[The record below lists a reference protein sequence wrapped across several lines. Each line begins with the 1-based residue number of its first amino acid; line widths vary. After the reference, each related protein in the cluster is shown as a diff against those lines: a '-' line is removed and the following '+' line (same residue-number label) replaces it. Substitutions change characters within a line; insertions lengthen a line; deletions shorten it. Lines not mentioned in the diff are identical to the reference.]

1 MIMQKK
7 MRTSKMNLETQI
19 AKIIEANGA
28 ALYDTEIVTEFEE
41 TIFRILITK
50 AGGVS
55 LDLCATISHELS
67 PFLDVHPP
75 MSQAYRLEVS
85 SPGIERKLT
94 KPVHFKNA
102 VGEKVKL
109 KLVGATQV
117 KGVLKSADNDGI
129 VVETEQG
136 DENFDY
142 GTLKTAKTYF
152 EWN

>member
-1 MIMQKK
+1 
-7 MRTSKMNLETQI
+7 MNLEAQI
-19 AKIIEANGA
+19 AKIIEASAA
-28 ALYDTEIVTEFEE
+28 ALYDIEIVTEFEE

-85 SPGIERKLT
+85 SPGIERKLS

-102 VGEKVKL
+102 VGEKLKL
-109 KLVGATQV
+109 KLIGGNQLS
-117 KGVLKSADNDGI
+117 GVLKSANDESIMIEMQEGEENVAYGGI
-129 VVETEQG
+129 
-136 DENFDY
+136 
-142 GTLKTAKTYF
+142 KTARTYF

>member
-1 MIMQKK
+1 
-7 MRTSKMNLETQI
+7 MNLETQI

-28 ALYDTEIVTEFEE
+28 DLYDIEIVTEFDE
-41 TIFRILITK
+41 TIFRVLITK

-55 LDLCATISHELS
+55 LDLCTAISHELS

-75 MSQAYRLEVS
+75 MSQRYRLEIS

-94 KPVHFKNA
+94 KLVHFKNA

-109 KLVGATQV
+109 KVTGGDKL

-129 VVETEQG
+129 VIETKQG
-136 DENFDY
+136 DESFEY
-142 GTLKTAKTYF
+142 GAIKTAKTYF
-152 EWN
+152 DWN